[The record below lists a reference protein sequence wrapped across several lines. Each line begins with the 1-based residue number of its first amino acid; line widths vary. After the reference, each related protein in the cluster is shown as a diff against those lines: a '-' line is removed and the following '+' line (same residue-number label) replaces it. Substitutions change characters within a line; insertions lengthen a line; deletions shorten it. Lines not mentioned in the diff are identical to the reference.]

1 MLDRLSRNGPE
12 AEPMKRALIACV
24 AVGFVV
30 AVISIARGHTG
41 QSQPSEATTSTSAD
55 VSRPFDRELT
65 TEQIKKQADQVLQAQ
80 ADIAKD
86 VAELANDSAHSLI
99 VTIREERPGKVWVVG
114 KIDGKPACVTPP
126 KDIPTYVEVTPMG
139 TDMQLAS
146 HAVPTEATLLKSGA
160 CRASIEL
167 FVPLLDGYQIK
178 VARPGH
184 PFGLAKVARA
194 ERPQRVTI
202 VG

>member
-1 MLDRLSRNGPE
+1 
-12 AEPMKRALIACV
+12 MKRALIACV

-30 AVISIARGHTG
+30 AAISIARGHTG
-41 QSQPSEATTSTSAD
+41 ESQHSEAQAPATTSAPAD

-80 ADIAKD
+80 EDIAKD

-114 KIDGKPACVTPP
+114 KVDGKPACVTPS
-126 KDIPTYVEVTPMG
+126 KKVPTYINVKAGIDG
-139 TDMQLAS
+139 TYLVSKTA
-146 HAVPTEATLLKSGA
+146 PLEATLLKSGA
-160 CRASIEL
+160 CRATLEL
-167 FVPLLDGYQIK
+167 FVHPLSRYEIT
-178 VARPGH
+178 VAGAGQDTFDPV
-184 PFGLAKVARA
+184 KVARA
-194 ERPQRVTI
+194 EKPQRVTL